1 MKRRHLI
8 AFPLA
13 ALLGAPLAGA
23 ELRVMTY
30 NIRLPSKKD
39 GANYWDYRKGV
50 AVEML
55 RGYDPDIFGTQELFY
70 EQGEY
75 LAAQLPDY
83 RWFGRSRRGNHKDE
97 HMGVFYKPARL
108 ELLEGGDFWLSET
121 PEKPGSMSW
130 DVSLPRM
137 VTWGRFRLKE
147 TGTEFY
153 FLNTHFPHRRQ
164 DAEARVRCAEVI
176 VRFLDKLP
184 ADVPVVL
191 TGDFNDPAGGKVYAL
206 LTGKLR
212 DTWAAAEKKA
222 GPEGTFHGFT
232 GKPRE
237 ARIDWILFRAPWKV
251 VKAETITYHE
261 GKLYPSDHFPVFA
274 VFVLSK

>member
-1 MKRRHLI
+1 MTRRTWLFAI
-8 AFPLA
+8 PVLLSVPLTA
-13 ALLGAPLAGA
+13 A

-30 NIRLPSKKD
+30 NIRLPSKSD
-39 GANYWDYRKGV
+39 GANYWENRKQV

-55 RGYDPDIFGTQELFY
+55 RRYDPDLFGTQELFY

-83 RWFGRSRRGNHKDE
+83 RWFGRSRRGNHEDE
-97 HMGVFYKPARL
+97 HMGVFYKPAKL
-108 ELLEGGDFWLSET
+108 ELLEKGDFWLSET
-121 PEKPGSMSW
+121 PDEPGSMSW
-130 DVSLPRM
+130 NVSLPRM

-164 DAEARVRCAEVI
+164 DAEARVKCAEVI
-176 VRFLDKLP
+176 VRFLTKLP
-184 ADVPVVL
+184 AGIPVVL

-212 DTWAAAEKKA
+212 DARAAAAKKA

-232 GKPRE
+232 GKPGE

-251 VKAETITYHE
+251 IRAETVTFHSGE
-261 GKLYPSDHFPVFA
+261 LYPSDHFPVLA
-274 VFVLSK
+274 VFRLAE

>member
-1 MKRRHLI
+1 MTRR
-8 AFPLA
+8 
-13 ALLGAPLAGA
+13 ALLVLLAVFLGIPLTAA

-30 NIRLPSKKD
+30 NIRLPSKSD
-39 GANYWDYRKGV
+39 GANYWENRKQV

-55 RGYDPDIFGTQELFY
+55 RRYDPDLFGTQELFY

-83 RWFGRSRRGNHKDE
+83 RWFGRSRRGNHEDE
-97 HMGVFYKPARL
+97 HMGVFYKPAKL
-108 ELLEGGDFWLSET
+108 ELLEEGDFWLSET
-121 PEKPGSMSW
+121 PDEPGSMSW
-130 DVSLPRM
+130 NVSLPRM

-164 DAEARVRCAEVI
+164 DAEARVKCAEVI

-184 ADVPVVL
+184 AGVPVVL
-191 TGDFNDPAGGKVYAL
+191 AGDFNDPAGGKVYAL

-212 DTWAAAEKKA
+212 DAWAAAMKKA

-251 VKAETITYHE
+251 IRAETVTFHSGE
-261 GKLYPSDHFPVFA
+261 LYPSDHFPVLA
-274 VFVLSK
+274 VFRLGE